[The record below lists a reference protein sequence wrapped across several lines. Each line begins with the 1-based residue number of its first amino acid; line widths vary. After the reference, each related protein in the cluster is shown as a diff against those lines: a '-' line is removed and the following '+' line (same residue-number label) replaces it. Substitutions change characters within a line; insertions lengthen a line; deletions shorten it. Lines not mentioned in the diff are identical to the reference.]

1 MNKNVRKA
9 FDMIINRK
17 EIAKDVSKNYAK
29 PASGP
34 FNHRLK
40 QLKMEKFKI
49 KILKS
54 EEIIR
59 TRRIYEISP
68 T

>member
-17 EIAKDVSKNYAK
+17 EIAKDVSKIMLS
-29 PASGP
+29 PSGP

-40 QLKMEKFKI
+40 TVENGKVQNQDI
-49 KILKS
+49 KK
-54 EEIIR
+54 
-59 TRRIYEISP
+59 RRNY
-68 T
+68 

>member
-1 MNKNVRKA
+1 
-9 FDMIINRK
+9 MIINRK
-17 EIAKDVSKNYAK
+17 EIAKDVSKIMLS
-29 PASGP
+29 PLQDLSITD
-34 FNHRLK
+34 LK
-40 QLKMEKFKI
+40 QWKMEKFKI